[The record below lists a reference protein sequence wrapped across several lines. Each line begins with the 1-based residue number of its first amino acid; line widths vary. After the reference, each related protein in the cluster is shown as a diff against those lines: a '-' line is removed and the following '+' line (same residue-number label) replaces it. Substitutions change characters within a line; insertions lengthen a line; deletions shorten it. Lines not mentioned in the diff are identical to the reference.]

1 MAPNSSLAFVPPAFW
16 RPRQC
21 QSVRPSA
28 ESTRNTRS
36 KRFKP
41 PLRPPSR
48 SRRPNV
54 GTGISVR
61 NSLAQLGTRE
71 LHAMDVYRWEDDD
84 LSLHSAAANAR
95 LPHNRMT
102 KKELELFPEMSRA
115 KASVALFLYIR
126 NRTLVIWQLDP
137 LVELTVEYI
146 LPELPAPYD
155 SDVELVTGIH
165 AYLQRYG
172 FINFGTFHQLTA
184 PCLDRG
190 KAVIVIGAGMAG
202 LAAARQLKFFGF
214 SVILL
219 EGRARP
225 GGRVQTIK
233 QTHSADLGAMIVMGI
248 VGNPLVTLIQQ
259 TPVTVFRATN
269 RCPIY
274 DNQGKLV
281 DSRKDEMIERAF
293 NNILGTISYISHA
306 KGITETKQPGET
318 ARQKISLG
326 KAFELI
332 LSQQELR
339 VKNKWLNYWQ
349 KYHLLLKTLEIEK
362 FKVDSLHAQLGECM
376 QKLRENGIANPAE
389 ATAESIAV
397 NFEESAEK
405 VEQQMLVRA
414 LRKMMEMTLEK
425 IDDSERERDNIDKAL
440 KELEQMEPSEVY
452 MNNTD
457 KRILDFHLANLEY
470 AIGAPLDK
478 VSMKDWDQDDPYEFA
493 GSHMTV
499 KEGLGYLV
507 GSLCKDLHVHYNHT
521 VDQIDYN
528 ENGVSVKCSLQTE
541 GKQQKGSKNKRKT
554 VRFEADAVLCT
565 VPLGVLQ
572 QSDVQF
578 EPPLP
583 RWKREAI
590 ANMGFGVLNKIIL
603 FFDKPFWDTKQS
615 SFGRLND
622 PSESRGELF
631 MFFSSGDL
639 PVLVGLLAGK
649 AALIKDGKNEDKTIM
664 AKAMKALH
672 NIFGNK
678 CTMEPSSYFV
688 TRWHTDK
695 FARGSYS
702 YIGMNT
708 SADDYDTLASP
719 VHPNDDVSSTVPR
732 VFFAGE
738 HTNRQYPA
746 SVHGAF
752 LSGLREAA
760 RIADTFIGPLSS
772 SVEMTRA
779 VPIAALSLN
788 DPSADDSPTTSN
800 DISSQFNGETAVVKK
815 RRKMEEQN
823 AKMDT
828 DGAIKSD
835 NGDEEEVLIIE

>member
-1 MAPNSSLAFVPPAFW
+1 MSPNSSSSSS
-16 RPRQC
+16 RPRFGGRANAN
-21 QSVRPSA
+21 QSDRPQ
-28 ESTRNTRS
+28 STRNTRS
-36 KRFKP
+36 QRFKP
-41 PLRPPSR
+41 PLRPLSR
-48 SRRPNV
+48 SRRPDV
-54 GTGISVR
+54 DTGISVR
-61 NSLAQLGTRE
+61 NSLAQMGTRE
-71 LHAMDVYRWEDDD
+71 LHGMDACRWEDDD

-115 KASVALFLYIR
+115 KSSVALFLYIR

-137 LVELTVEYI
+137 LVELTVEHI

-219 EGRARP
+219 EGRGRP

-306 KGITETKQPGET
+306 KGITETKLPD
-318 ARQKISLG
+318 QKISLG

-339 VKNKWLNYWQ
+339 VKTKWLNFWQ
-349 KYHLLLKTLEIEK
+349 KQYYLLKTLEIEK
-362 FKVDSLHAQLGECM
+362 LKVDSLHAQLGECL
-376 QKLRENGIANPAE
+376 QKLRENGISNPAE
-389 ATAESIAV
+389 ATAELIAV
-397 NFEESAEK
+397 NFEEPPEK
-405 VEQQMLVRA
+405 VQKRMVVRA
-414 LRKMMEMTLEK
+414 LRKIMEITLEK
-425 IDDSERERDNIDKAL
+425 IDKSERERNNIDKTL
-440 KELEQMEPSEVY
+440 KEFEQMEPSEVY

-478 VSMKDWDQDDPYEFA
+478 VAMKDWDQDDPYEFG

-507 GSLCKDLHVHYNHT
+507 GRLCNDLKVHYDHA
-521 VDQIDYN
+521 VDRIEYN
-528 ENGVSVKCSLQTE
+528 ENGVSVKCSLQSE
-541 GKQQKGSKNKRKT
+541 EQQQQKSSINKRKT
-554 VRFEADAVLCT
+554 VQFKADAVLCT

-572 QSDVQF
+572 QNDVQF

-590 ANMGFGVLNKIIL
+590 SNMGFGVLNKIIL
-603 FFDKPFWDTKQS
+603 FFDKPFWDTKQF

-622 PSESRGELF
+622 TSESRGELF

-649 AALIKDGKNEDKTIM
+649 AAFIKDGKTEDKSIM
-664 AKAMKALH
+664 TKAMKALH
-672 NIFGNK
+672 NIFGNN
-678 CTMEPSSYFV
+678 CQLEPSSYFV

-695 FARGSYS
+695 FAHGSYS
-702 YIGMNT
+702 YMGMN
-708 SADDYDTLASP
+708 SSPDDYDTLASP
-719 VHPNDDVSSTVPR
+719 VHPNDDVSSTAPR

-772 SVEMTRA
+772 RGEMTRTI
-779 VPIAALSLN
+779 PIAALSLD
-788 DPSADDSPTTSN
+788 DPPADDSPTTSN
-800 DISSQFNGETAVVKK
+800 DRSSQFNGETAVVAK
-815 RRKMEEQN
+815 RRKMEENN

-828 DGAIKSD
+828 DEGNKSD
-835 NGDEEEVLIIE
+835 NWDEEEVQIIE